1 MLKMH
6 ITLDSYILLRPVD
19 ILVAMPY
26 SILSQQSNHK
36 TIWALHPA
44 LSGAAM
50 FFDQLCAAS
59 YVDKKNCVII
69 APNLGNGYFIN
80 SKAEQQADFL
90 QLELF
95 PTLQNM
101 LPLSKEREDNF
112 ILGISAGAYGA
123 INWIKNSPQFF
134 SKAALISGCYS
145 YFDAIDIKL
154 KRCREQYA
162 IYQLVLKKILSELAE
177 THKFPSNNNMTQILP
192 TREEVKN
199 YPELA
204 LFCGEEDYLSKPSN
218 QVLYDKCK
226 DMGLNIT
233 LNMSSGG
240 HDNIYWDNIFSY
252 SIKYLLEK

>member
-26 SILSQQSNHK
+26 SILSQQNNHK

-44 LSGAAM
+44 LSGASM
-50 FFDQLCAAS
+50 FFDKLCVAS
-59 YVDKKNCVII
+59 YVDKNNCVFIS
-69 APNLGNGYFIN
+69 PNLGNGYFIN
-80 SKAEQQADFL
+80 SKIEQQADFL

-95 PTLQNM
+95 PSLQNT
-101 LPLSKEREDNF
+101 LPLSKNKEDNF

-123 INWIKNSPQFF
+123 INWIKNAPQNF

-145 YFDAIDIKL
+145 YFDEVDIKPRL
-154 KRCREQYA
+154 CREQYA
-162 IYQLVLKKILSELAE
+162 IYKLVLKKILLELAK
-177 THKFPSNNNMTQILP
+177 THQFPTDNNMTRILP
-192 TREEVKN
+192 TKDEVKD
-199 YPELA
+199 YTKLA
-204 LFCGEEDYLSKPSN
+204 LFCGEEDYLSKPST

-226 DMGLNIT
+226 GIGLNVS

-240 HDNIYWDNIFSY
+240 HDNVYWDKIFPQAMQWF
-252 SIKYLLEK
+252 